1 MVQAVKLPVDSSVD
15 GTQLAETI
23 FGQGVSVISATYS
36 GDPESKGIYTNG
48 DVTSPG
54 VLPADSGIILSTGYV
69 NSFTHETGSGEANLT
84 DDYGNDMN
92 GVDGEPRLDQIA
104 NVGEGTF
111 DGSILQA
118 TFVPTGS
125 TLTMQLTFSSDEYHG
140 GYNDAVGIYV
150 NGVRAELPIGD
161 GDVSMQNIAPGGSN
175 DNLYVDNA
183 ASQFNTEMDGFTVT
197 LSVKA
202 PVNPGVENEIW
213 IGIADARDI
222 GHDSNLLIAADSVQT
237 DVIAQ
242 SDTGT
247 MAIGGREVVDV
258 LANDISSLT
267 PSLTVTQINSQDVA
281 PGDSVTLIS
290 GTVVTLNADG
300 TLSFDASSEA
310 RQEVITYTVDDG
322 AGTTDVGFVQVDV
335 ITCFTRGTLIETDC
349 GLVTIETLQPGNMVF
364 TKDDGYQSIRWIGS
378 TKLCERQLAFAPN
391 LRPIRI
397 KAGALSES
405 VPFQDLLVSPQHR
418 VLVRSKIAQRMFD
431 APEVLVA
438 AKQLLQLDG
447 IDVAVDV
454 EAVEYFHMLF
464 DRHEVVFSNGAE
476 TESLYTGAQALM
488 SVGEAARD
496 EIFSLFPEL
505 LDANYQPIPA
515 RPIVSGQMG
524 RQLAARHVKNNQALV
539 WNNMTPGR

>member
-1 MVQAVKLPVDSSVD
+1 MVQAVRLPVDSSAD

-23 FGQGVSVISATYS
+23 FGGGVSIISASYS

-48 DVTSPG
+48 DATSPE

-84 DDYGNDMN
+84 GDYGNDMN
-92 GVDGEPRLDQIA
+92 GIDGDSRLDQIA
-104 NVGEGTF
+104 GVSEGTF

-161 GDVSMQNIAPGGSN
+161 GGISMQNIAPGGSN

-213 IGIADARDI
+213 IGLADARDI
-222 GHDSNLLIAADSVQT
+222 GHDSNLLIAADSIQT

-242 SDTGT
+242 NDNETLV
-247 MAIGGREVVDV
+247 IGGSEVVDV
-258 LANDISSLT
+258 LANDINSLT
-267 PSLTVTQINSQDVA
+267 PSLTVTQINSQDLA

-300 TLSFDASSEA
+300 TLTFDASSEA

-335 ITCFTRGTLIETDC
+335 ITCFTRGTLIETDR
-349 GLVTIETLQPGNMVF
+349 GLAAIEGLQPGDMVL
-364 TKDDGYQSIRWIGS
+364 TRDDGYQSIRWIGS
-378 TKLCERQLAFAPN
+378 VRLCERQLARAPN

-397 KAGALSES
+397 KAGALSENM
-405 VPFQDLLVSPQHR
+405 PFQDLLVSPQHR

-438 AKQLLQLDG
+438 AKQLVRLDG
-447 IDVAVDV
+447 IDVAADV

-476 TESLYTGAQALM
+476 TESLYTGVQALR

-496 EIFSLFPEL
+496 EIFTLFPEL
-505 LDANYQPIPA
+505 LDSSYQPVPA
-515 RPIVSGQMG
+515 RPIASGQMG
-524 RQLAARHVKNNQALV
+524 YQLAARHQKNNRALV
-539 WNNMTPGR
+539 RRQ

>member
-15 GTQLAETI
+15 GTTLAETI

-48 DVTSPG
+48 DATSPG

-69 NSFTHETGSGEANLT
+69 NSFTHETGSGEANRT
-84 DDYGNDMN
+84 DDYGNNMN
-92 GVDGEPRLDQIA
+92 GVDGDPRLDQIA
-104 NVGEGTF
+104 NVSEGTF

-161 GDVSMQNIAPGGSN
+161 GDVSIQNIAPGGSN

-183 ASQFNTEMDGFTVT
+183 ASQFNTEMDGFTVS

-349 GLVTIETLQPGNMVF
+349 GLVTIEALQPGNMVF

-378 TKLCERQLAFAPN
+378 TKLCKRQLAFAPN

-397 KAGALSES
+397 KAGALSENI
-405 VPFQDLLVSPQHR
+405 PFQDLLVSPQHR

-447 IDVAVDV
+447 IDVAADV
-454 EAVEYFHMLF
+454 ETVEYFHMLF

-505 LDANYQPIPA
+505 LHAGYQPIPA
-515 RPIVSGQMG
+515 RPIVSGQMS
-524 RQLAARHVKNNQALV
+524 RKLVARHLKNNQALV
-539 WNNMTPGR
+539 RNNMIAD